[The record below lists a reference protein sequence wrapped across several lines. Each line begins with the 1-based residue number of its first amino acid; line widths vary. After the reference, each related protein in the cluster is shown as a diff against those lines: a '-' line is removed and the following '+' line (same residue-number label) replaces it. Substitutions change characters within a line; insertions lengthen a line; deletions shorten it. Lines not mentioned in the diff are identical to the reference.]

1 MRSPK
6 RYKSLALYLS
16 LSMLSISCLAL
27 QEDTQQPIRIVAD
40 SAVRDEKQGLT
51 TYTGNVKMNQGSMSI
66 SAQSITIHSEGE
78 GEGEG
83 VNTIIA
89 QGTPALF
96 RQKQKGEQSPVMA
109 SGKIIE
115 YYKTTELIHIRQQA
129 SIEQN
134 NSTVKSEEI
143 QYYINDRIVK
153 ANSGKQS
160 GRVEVVIPPRPNN
173 RGSLD

>member
-78 GEGEG
+78 G

-89 QGTPALF
+89 QGNPAFF
-96 RQKQKGEQSPVMA
+96 RQKQKGEQSPVTA

>member
-78 GEGEG
+78 G

-96 RQKQKGEQSPVMA
+96 RQKQTRLSTA
-109 SGKIIE
+109 SMTIIPAN
-115 YYKTTELIHIRQQA
+115 KTALSNQHTLIVYSGSRIEAQA
-129 SIEQN
+129 MR
-134 NSTVKSEEI
+134 T
-143 QYYINDRIVK
+143 DLRLFHR
-153 ANSGKQS
+153 
-160 GRVEVVIPPRPNN
+160 GRTTRVA
-173 RGSLD
+173 